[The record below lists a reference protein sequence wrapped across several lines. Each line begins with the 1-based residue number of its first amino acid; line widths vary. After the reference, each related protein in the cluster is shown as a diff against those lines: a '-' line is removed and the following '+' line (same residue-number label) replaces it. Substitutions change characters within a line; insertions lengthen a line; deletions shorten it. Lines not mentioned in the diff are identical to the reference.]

1 MNETLDR
8 FGDLLARTSPGIEI
22 RRTEPL
28 SKHTS
33 FRIGGP
39 ADIFLIPTEQC
50 QLLAIA
56 RAISELKVPCLYLG
70 KGSNLLVR
78 DGGVRGVVV
87 KIAENF
93 SRVEFEGKRCSA
105 HSGALLAGVSR
116 GAAARGLRGLEF
128 ACGIPGSIGGGVM
141 MNAGAYGGEMRD
153 VVTHV
158 TVVTEDGILKR
169 LPAGELEFGY
179 RKSVLQSRTWLVTN
193 VEMDLCPDDPE
204 RTLARMSV
212 NQYLRESKQPLDW
225 PSAGSVFKRPP
236 GKFVGPMIQAL
247 GLKGAHEGG
256 AQISEKHAGFII
268 NVGGASA
275 ADVLALIRRVRD
287 AVWDR
292 YQVMLETEI
301 RIVGEDQ
308 VSAAS
313 KR

>member
-39 ADIFLIPTEQC
+39 ADLFLIPTEQS
-50 QLLAIA
+50 QLVAIV
-56 RAISELKVPCLYLG
+56 RAISEFKVPCLYLG

-87 KIAENF
+87 KLAENF

-116 GAAARGLRGLEF
+116 GAAAQGLRGLEF

-158 TVVTEDGILKR
+158 TVVTQDGILKR
-169 LPAGELEFGY
+169 LPASELEFGY
-179 RKSVLQSRTWLVTN
+179 RKSLLQSRAWLVTI

-204 RTLARMSV
+204 RTLAQMSV
-212 NQYLRESKQPLDW
+212 NQYLRESKQPLEW

-247 GLKGAHEGG
+247 GLKGAREGG

-268 NVGGASA
+268 NAGGASA
-275 ADVLALIRRVRD
+275 ADVLTLIRRVRE
-287 AVWDR
+287 AVWER

-308 VSAAS
+308 VPAAS